1 MKFAIVAVD
10 SGLVTSLVEAATIE
24 SLMLNC
30 PAGHEP
36 HPCDGI
42 DVRPGEWSWN
52 GSSLAAIV
60 QPGPT
65 IAEVEA
71 TLLREVKGEA
81 ERLKMQYASP
91 GGMKKAE
98 YAGKAAEVAT
108 WDTLNG
114 ATLATVAQVLIAIN
128 GWSPDKRA
136 ATFPWAIADA
146 KERGDTIDK
155 AIGRFRAGITGSSK
169 VHAIAAREGTI
180 TDAIKAAKTI
190 ADKKAVRAAAKWP
203 A

>member
-1 MKFAIVAVD
+1 MKFAIVALAGGMVTQLVD
-10 SGLVTSLVEAATIE
+10 ADTIE
-24 SLMLNC
+24 NVMLNC
-30 PAGHEP
+30 PEGHEP
-36 HPCDGI
+36 HPCMGLE
-42 DVRPGEWSWN
+42 VRPGEWWWN
-52 GSSLAAIV
+52 GSSLTAVVKPA
-60 QPGPT
+60 PT

-71 TLLREVKGEA
+71 TLLREVKVEA
-81 ERLKMQYASP
+81 EKLKMQYASP

-108 WDTLNG
+108 WDTLSG
-114 ATLATVAQVLIAIN
+114 GVLASAAQLLININ
-128 GWSPDKRA
+128 SWSTEKRA

-155 AIGRFRAGITGSSK
+155 AIARFRGGITRSAR
-169 VHAIAAREGTI
+169 VHDIAAREGTI

-190 ADKKAVRAAAKWP
+190 AAKTAARAAAKWP